1 MTGIDERVPIE
12 LCVSGCGHVGLISC
26 ESVVGWSFLTPVERE
41 LLRSVLLDIDHS
53 GALRMPTGVQGAVS
67 MDELSALS
75 DDALIARFNGYV
87 DLLLGADWLLCI
99 YDVCRPEVRALLSD
113 APMRDARYWRM
124 RHGTPM
130 ADADVE
136 RAARALL
143 HAGLH
148 KPLGEACARLD
159 ETVERMLVRV
169 VLGERCD
176 CGSEIMSAGVR
187 VLRESWADLVF
198 SFPVVERVFLTEQL
212 EDIALAVAS
221 ALLLSREGE
230 AWR

>member
-1 MTGIDERVPIE
+1 MRS
-12 LCVSGCGHVGLISC
+12 LSVSGSGHVGLVSC
-26 ESVVGWSFLTPVERE
+26 ESAVGWNFLTPVERD
-41 LLRSVLLDIDHS
+41 LLRSVLLDIDHA
-53 GALRMPTGVQGAVS
+53 GALRMPVGVHRAVS
-67 MDELSALS
+67 VGELSGLS
-75 DDALIARFNGYV
+75 DDALIARFNEYV

-99 YDVCRPEVRALLSD
+99 YDVCRPEVRELLSD

-130 ADADVE
+130 ADAGVE

-148 KPLGEACARLD
+148 KPLGEACAQLD
-159 ETVERMLVRV
+159 EPVERRLVRV

-176 CGSEIMSAGVR
+176 PESEIMSAGVR
-187 VLRESWADLVF
+187 VLRESWTDLVF
-198 SFPVVERVFLTEQL
+198 SFPVGERVFLTGQL

-221 ALLLSREGE
+221 ALLLTQEGD
-230 AWR
+230 AW